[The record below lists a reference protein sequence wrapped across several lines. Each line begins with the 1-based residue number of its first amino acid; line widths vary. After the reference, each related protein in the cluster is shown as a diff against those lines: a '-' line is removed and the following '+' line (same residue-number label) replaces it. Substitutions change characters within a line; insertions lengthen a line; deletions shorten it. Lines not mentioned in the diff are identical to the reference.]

1 MTTSLVDAESVLAIE
16 IGSIHTRALLFDLV
30 DGQYRFIGAGRA
42 PTTIQ
47 SPFFDISE
55 GIHLAISNLQEI
67 TSRILLEESRLILPG
82 KPDGSGVDQVVL
94 TYTAGQPLRVVV
106 MGLLEDV
113 SLESARRL
121 ASSAHTLITESIGLN
136 DRRPPEAQ
144 IDALLRAKP
153 DLIIL
158 SGGTDQGASRSIAKN
173 VDLLT
178 FALQIMPRE
187 KRPEIIYAGNQT
199 LTTPVKDV
207 LSTYTQVHVAPN
219 LRPEIDV
226 ENLSPA
232 QDVLAEAE
240 FQIRSRQIGGL
251 QSYRSILAVEPLSA
265 PYAFARMIRF
275 LSRIN
280 NPAKG
285 VMGVDLGAGNL
296 IVATAFQGNSEVS
309 VLPMGTGT
317 GIAQALRVIPV
328 SEITRWLPIH
338 IPDSVVE
345 DYLWHKTLHPAL
357 LPTTAET
364 VAIEQAA
371 IRQILWNGLNQHRNR
386 YANAPLLTEPILA
399 AGMPLTQWSPQISLM
414 MLVDGLQPYG
424 ITTFVQDAHGLTS
437 ALGIISTNNTI
448 LPVQVIESNAYVN
461 LATVI
466 TPLSNARYGTS
477 ILKVKVEYEAGNQVS
492 LEIRHGSVTALPVQA
507 GQTAKVHLQPLRP
520 ITIDPTGKDTTR
532 SFKVIGG
539 VCGVIVDARGRPIS
553 LPADAARRRDMLKK
567 WAAGF
572 GA

>member
-16 IGSIHTRALLFDLV
+16 IGSIHTRALLFDVV

-47 SPFFDISE
+47 TPFFDISE

-82 KPDGSGVDQVVL
+82 KADGSGVDQVVL
-94 TYTAGQPLRVVV
+94 TYTAGQPLRVVI

-121 ASSAHTLITESIGLN
+121 AASAHTMITEAIGLN
-136 DRRPPEAQ
+136 DRRPPEVQ
-144 IDALLRAKP
+144 IDALLHAKP

-158 SGGTDQGASRSIAKN
+158 TGGTDQGASRSIAKN

-178 FALQIMPRE
+178 FALQIIPRE
-187 KRPEIIYAGNQT
+187 KRPEIIYAGNNA
-199 LTTPVKDV
+199 LITPVKDV

-232 QDVLAEAE
+232 QDVLADAE
-240 FQIRSRQIGGL
+240 FHIRSRQIGGL

-265 PYAFARMIRF
+265 PYAFARIIRF

-280 NPAKG
+280 NPGKG
-285 VMGVDLGAGNL
+285 VLGVDLGAGNL
-296 IVATAFQGNSEVS
+296 IVASAFQGNSDVS
-309 VLPMGTGT
+309 VFPMGTGT
-317 GIAQALRVIPV
+317 GMAQALRAMPI
-328 SEITRWLPIH
+328 SEISRWLPIH
-338 IPDSVVE
+338 VPERVVE
-345 DYLWHKTLHPAL
+345 DYLWHKTLHPTL
-357 LPTTAET
+357 LPVTAET
-364 VAIEQAA
+364 AAIEQAA
-371 IRQILWNGLNQHRNR
+371 IRQILWNGLNQHRSR
-386 YANAPLLTEPILA
+386 YPNTPLLVEPILA
-399 AGMPLTQWSPQISLM
+399 AGMPLTQWSPQTSLM
-414 MLVDGLQPYG
+414 MLVDGLQPFG
-424 ITTFVQDAHGLTS
+424 VTTFVQDAHGLTA

-448 LPVQVIESNAYVN
+448 LPVQVIESNAFVN
-461 LATVI
+461 LGTVI
-466 TPLSNARYGTS
+466 VPLSNARYGTT
-477 ILKVKVEYEAGNQVS
+477 ILKVKVEYDNGNQISMEV
-492 LEIRHGSVTALPVQA
+492 RQGSVTALPIQA

-520 ITIDPTGKDTTR
+520 ITIDPIGRDTTR

-539 VCGVIVDARGRPIS
+539 VCGVIVDARGRPLP

-567 WAAGF
+567 WATGF
-572 GA
+572 GV

>member
-1 MTTSLVDAESVLAIE
+1 MTTSLVDAESVLAVE
-16 IGSIHTRALLFDLV
+16 IGSIHTRALLFDVV

-42 PTTIQ
+42 PTTTH

-67 TSRILLEESRLILPG
+67 TARILLEESRLILPS
-82 KPDGSGVDQVVL
+82 KPDGSGVDQFVL

-121 ASSAHTLITESIGLN
+121 ASSAHTLIVEAIGLN
-136 DRRPPEAQ
+136 DRRPAEVQ

-158 SGGTDQGASRSIAKN
+158 SGGTDQGATRSIAKN

-187 KRPEIIYAGNQT
+187 KRPEVIYAGNQA
-199 LTTPVKDV
+199 LSTPVKDV
-207 LSTYTQVHVAPN
+207 LSAYTTVHIAPN

-226 ENLSPA
+226 ENLAPA
-232 QDVLAEAE
+232 QEILSQAE

-251 QSYRSILAVEPLSA
+251 QSYRSICAVEPQSA
-265 PYAFARMIRF
+265 PYAFGRMIRF

-280 NPAKG
+280 NPNKG
-285 VMGVDLGAGNL
+285 VLGVDLGGGNL
-296 IVATAFQGNSEVS
+296 IVASAFQGNLNLS

-317 GIAQALRVIPV
+317 GMTDALRTIPL
-328 SEITRWLPIH
+328 SEIIRWLPVH
-338 IPDSVVE
+338 IPDRVVE
-345 DYLWHKTLHPAL
+345 DYLWHKTLHPSL
-357 LPTTAET
+357 LPTTTET
-364 VAIEQAA
+364 AAIEQAA
-371 IRQILWNGLNQHRNR
+371 IRQILWSGLSQHRSR
-386 YANAPLLTEPILA
+386 YPTSPLMCEPILA
-399 AGMPLTQWSPQISLM
+399 AGMPLTQWSPQNSLM
-414 MLVDGLQPYG
+414 LLVDGLQPYG
-424 ITTFVQDAHGLTS
+424 VTTFVQDSHGLTA
-437 ALGIISTNNTI
+437 ALGIISTNNSI

-461 LATVI
+461 LGTVI
-466 TPLSNARYGTS
+466 TPLSNARYGTN
-477 ILKVKVEYEAGNQVS
+477 ILKVKVEYETGTQVS
-492 LEIRHGSVTALPVQA
+492 LDIRQGTVTPLPIQN
-507 GQTAKVHLQPLRP
+507 GQIARVHLQPIRP
-520 ITIDPTGKDTTR
+520 ISIDPLGKDTTR

-539 VCGVIVDARGRPIS
+539 VCGVIVDTRGRPLS
-553 LPADAARRRDMLKK
+553 LPGDAARRRDMLKK

-572 GA
+572 GV

>member
-16 IGSIHTRALLFDLV
+16 IGSIHTRALLFDVV

-67 TSRILLEESRLILPG
+67 TSRVLLEESRLILPG
-82 KPDGSGVDQVVL
+82 KADGSGVDQVVL

-113 SLESARRL
+113 SLESAHRL
-121 ASSAHTLITESIGLN
+121 AASAHTIITEAIGLN

-158 SGGTDQGASRSIAKN
+158 AGGTNQGASRSIAKN

-178 FALQIMPRE
+178 FALQITPRE
-187 KRPEIIYAGNQT
+187 KRPEIIYAGNNV

-207 LSTYTQVHVAPN
+207 LSTYTHVHVAPN

-232 QDVLAEAE
+232 QDVLADAE
-240 FQIRSRQIGGL
+240 FHIRSRHIGGL

-280 NPAKG
+280 YPSKG
-285 VMGVDLGAGNL
+285 VIGVDLGAGNL
-296 IVATAFQGNSEVS
+296 IVASAFQGNSEVS
-309 VLPMGTGT
+309 VFPMGTGT
-317 GIAQALRVIPV
+317 GMAQALRTIST
-328 SEITRWLPIH
+328 SEISRWLPLH
-338 IPDSVVE
+338 VPESVVE
-345 DYLWHKTLHPAL
+345 DYLWHKTLHPTL
-357 LPTTAET
+357 LPVTTET

-371 IRQILWNGLNQHRNR
+371 IRQVLWSGLSQHRAR
-386 YANAPLLTEPILA
+386 YPTMPLLAEPILA
-399 AGMPLTQWSPQISLM
+399 AGMPLTQWSPQTSLM

-424 ITTFVQDAHGLTS
+424 ITTFVQDAHGLTA

-461 LATVI
+461 LGTVI

-477 ILKVKVEYEAGNQVS
+477 ILKIKVEYETGNQVS
-492 LEIRHGSVTALPVQA
+492 LEVRQGSITPLPIQT
-507 GQTAKVHLQPLRP
+507 GQIAKVHLQPLRP
-520 ITIDPTGKDTTR
+520 ITIDPVGKDTTR

-539 VCGVIVDARGRPIS
+539 VCGVIVDTRGRPLS
-553 LPADAARRRDMLKK
+553 LPSDAARRRDMLKK

>member
-1 MTTSLVDAESVLAIE
+1 
-16 IGSIHTRALLFDLV
+16 
-30 DGQYRFIGAGRA
+30 
-42 PTTIQ
+42 
-47 SPFFDISE
+47 
-55 GIHLAISNLQEI
+55 
-67 TSRILLEESRLILPG
+67 
-82 KPDGSGVDQVVL
+82 
-94 TYTAGQPLRVVV
+94 
-106 MGLLEDV
+106 
-113 SLESARRL
+113 
-121 ASSAHTLITESIGLN
+121 
-136 DRRPPEAQ
+136 
-144 IDALLRAKP
+144 
-153 DLIIL
+153 
-158 SGGTDQGASRSIAKN
+158 
-173 VDLLT
+173 
-178 FALQIMPRE
+178 
-187 KRPEIIYAGNQT
+187 
-199 LTTPVKDV
+199 
-207 LSTYTQVHVAPN
+207 PN

-240 FQIRSRQIGGL
+240 FHIRSRQIGGL

-265 PYAFARMIRF
+265 PFAFARMIRF

-309 VLPMGTGT
+309 VFPMGTGT
-317 GIAQALRVIPV
+317 GIAQALRVVPV
-328 SEITRWLPIH
+328 SEIARWLPIH
-338 IPDSVVE
+338 IPESVVE

-357 LPTTAET
+357 LPITAET

-371 IRQILWNGLNQHRNR
+371 IRQILWSGLNQHRAR
-386 YANAPLLTEPILA
+386 YPNAPLLTEPILA

-414 MLVDGLQPYG
+414 MLADGLQPYG
-424 ITTFVQDAHGLTS
+424 ITTFVQDAHGLTA

-448 LPVQVIESNAYVN
+448 LPVQVIESNAYLN
-461 LATVI
+461 LGTVI

-477 ILKVKVEYEAGNQVS
+477 ILRVKVEYEAGNQVS
-492 LEIRHGSVTALPVQA
+492 LEIRQGSITALPIQA

-572 GA
+572 GV